1 MTPVFRLVLLAG
13 ALLVFAYVLRKIRK
27 SEMKIADSTF
37 WFLFGL
43 GIVILAVFPSIAFFF
58 SNLLNVQSPSN
69 FVFLFFI
76 AVLVVREFSSSVKI
90 SQLSSK
96 LAILTQEIAL
106 RDAKLDELESR
117 GVERG
122 AGAAASASASDG
134 AAPGD
139 LAEPARQ
146 RDGEGADEP
155 CSR

>member
-1 MTPVFRLVLLAG
+1 MTLVFRIALLVG

-43 GIVILAVFPSIAFFF
+43 GIVILAVFPGIAFFF
-58 SNLLNVQSPSN
+58 SDLLNVQSPSN

-76 AVLVVREFSSSVKI
+76 AVLVVREFSSSVQI

-106 RDAKLDELESR
+106 RDAKLEQLESSR
-117 GVERG
+117 CEG
-122 AGAAASASASDG
+122 
-134 AAPGD
+134 
-139 LAEPARQ
+139 
-146 RDGEGADEP
+146 DGEREGDGEP
-155 CSR
+155 CNR